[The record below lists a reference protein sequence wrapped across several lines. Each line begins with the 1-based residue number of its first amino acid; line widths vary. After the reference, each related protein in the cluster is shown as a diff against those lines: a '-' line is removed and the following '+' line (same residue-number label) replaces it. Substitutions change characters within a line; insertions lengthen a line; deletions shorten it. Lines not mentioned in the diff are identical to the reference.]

1 MQVQRHLAAELH
13 RSITDASAA
22 IGIARY
28 LLEQVREEARDT
40 TPAAAVTFYR
50 TLRSVMLRRVEVI
63 QQLQALLPQVQP
75 ELVQY
80 TRHSVP
86 DWIIE
91 LLGLFPTAA
100 ALAAATVEQVDAVKT
115 VLPERARTLVAGAA
129 TSVASLTGP
138 AAAASIR
145 LLVKQIHEL
154 DRTIA
159 AGEQTVRELVEADPL
174 HRRQVQLLLT
184 IPGIGERTAY
194 VLSLELGDVQQFR
207 DDPRLDRLVRLDP
220 HEDRS
225 GDGVVRAEGISHR
238 GNAHV
243 RPGAVHAHHDRH
255 PSPARADGLLRAAV
269 RAWQTQAGR
278 PGGVHAQA
286 PAHRLRHPALGVGL
300 RSRAQEQPAGSR
312 RTRRLSGAQRQ
323 TACCIARDRT

>member
-1 MQVQRHLAAELH
+1 MGYIAIGVDVSKGRADIAILNESGTRLHAAVYDDTAVGHDTLQRELTALRDRHPGAVFLVGIECTGGLERNWLAFFRDERRWVKGMRVHRLAPMQVQRHLAAELH

-28 LLEQVREEARDT
+28 LLERVREGKPRDT
-40 TPAAAVTFYR
+40 TPSAAVTFYR

-145 LLVKQIHEL
+145 LLV
-154 DRTIA
+154 
-159 AGEQTVRELVEADPL
+159 
-174 HRRQVQLLLT
+174 
-184 IPGIGERTAY
+184 
-194 VLSLELGDVQQFR
+194 QQ
-207 DDPRLDRLVRLDP
+207 DPRA
-220 HEDRS
+220 RS
-225 GDGVVRAEGISHR
+225 HHR
-238 GNAHV
+238 CG
-243 RPGAVHAHHDRH
+243 
-255 PSPARADGLLRAAV
+255 RADRA
-269 RAWQTQAGR
+269 
-278 PGGVHAQA
+278 
-286 PAHRLRHPALGVGL
+286 
-300 RSRAQEQPAGSR
+300 
-312 RTRRLSGAQRQ
+312 
-323 TACCIARDRT
+323 